1 MLRHTKP
8 GKIVTKAPGSHI
20 WRHIHLTSR
29 NFSCF
34 RPLQRRLVLPRTF
47 VTRPETDD
55 THTRVHVDDNSW
67 IGLTDSSDYR
77 SLTGTGFPTA
87 SSTRELVSFSRLSVS
102 RRYLE
107 ISCFALL
114 LSLPCSQEAYCSTL
128 CTSLRLS
135 TRGVEWDHRR
145 GVGNGTAGG
154 L

>member
-1 MLRHTKP
+1 MMLRHTKP

-67 IGLTDSSDYR
+67 IGLTDSSDY
-77 SLTGTGFPTA
+77 S
-87 SSTRELVSFSRLSVS
+87 ELNWHRVSHCVVDKRVSQLLATVRL
-102 RRYLE
+102 
-107 ISCFALL
+107 
-114 LSLPCSQEAYCSTL
+114 
-128 CTSLRLS
+128 
-135 TRGVEWDHRR
+135 
-145 GVGNGTAGG
+145 
-154 L
+154 